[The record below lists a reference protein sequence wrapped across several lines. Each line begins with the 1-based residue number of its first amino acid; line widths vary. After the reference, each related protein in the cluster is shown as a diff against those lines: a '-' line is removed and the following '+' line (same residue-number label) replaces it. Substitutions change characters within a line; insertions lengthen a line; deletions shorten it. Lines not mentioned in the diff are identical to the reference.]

1 MKKLILII
9 VALICMCSCTEQ
21 IRTRQ
26 FGGKMEI
33 RLPAGQELM
42 EATWKDDDL
51 WYLTR
56 PMREDEVPE
65 THIFKADTVFGVFE
79 GTVTI
84 EEQAPEGAVK

>member
-9 VALICMCSCTEQ
+9 IALICMCSCTEQ

-51 WYLTR
+51 FYLTR
-56 PMREDEVPE
+56 PMAPDYVAVTKTFQESSSWGVMESTVYFIE
-65 THIFKADTVFGVFE
+65 T
-79 GTVTI
+79 
-84 EEQAPEGAVK
+84 Q

>member
-9 VALICMCSCTEQ
+9 IALICMCSCTEQ

-51 WYLTR
+51 FYLTR
-56 PMREDEVPE
+56 PMAPDYVPVTKTFQESSSWGVMESTVYFIE
-65 THIFKADTVFGVFE
+65 T
-79 GTVTI
+79 
-84 EEQAPEGAVK
+84 Q

>member
-51 WYLTR
+51 FYLTR
-56 PMREDEVPE
+56 PMAPDYVPVTKTFQE
-65 THIFKADTVFGVFE
+65 SSSWGVMESTVYF
-79 GTVTI
+79 I
-84 EEQAPEGAVK
+84 ESR